1 MLASTFCRDVH
12 VTAEDRIRDLCAR
25 LLTAQD
31 DDEVQ
36 KLVTE
41 LKAAIHDHCVE
52 LKVLAAV
59 SFPKNG

>member
-1 MLASTFCRDVH
+1 

-36 KLVTE
+36 KLVTG

-52 LKVLAAV
+52 LKVMAAV
-59 SFPKNG
+59 SFPKSG